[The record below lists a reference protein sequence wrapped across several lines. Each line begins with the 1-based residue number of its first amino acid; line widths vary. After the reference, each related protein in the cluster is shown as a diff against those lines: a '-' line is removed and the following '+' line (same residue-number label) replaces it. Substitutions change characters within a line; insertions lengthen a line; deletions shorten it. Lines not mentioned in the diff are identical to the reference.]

1 MPASA
6 PGCRKT
12 RRRFCLPSCF
22 SSSAVYDPDDSPALP
37 PEKPPGRSPE
47 TFLLSRVC
55 RQNKTVPL
63 LMEIA
68 AVGEGQVKKGRDI
81 KREVPPSVISPAA
94 NHQRGM
100 PEKLRKVEKKCKF
113 TGAKPLTHKPSS
125 TCSNKRSNNQLSC
138 INNNQ
143 AKAALHK
150 VNRHG
155 PIQTRT
161 RTRTNHSVSPDPTL
175 PIHSTRASSSL
186 DILIGLQTLAMMLV
200 MILIGGKIFAIFITT
215 TCFYLFSCFDCS
227 RSPPPREIITRK
239 K

>member
-1 MPASA
+1 MPTSA
-6 PGCRKT
+6 PGSRKT

-37 PEKPPGRSPE
+37 PEKAPGRSPE
-47 TFLLSRVC
+47 TFLLARAC

-68 AVGEGQVKKGRDI
+68 AVGEGQVKEGRDI
-81 KREVPPSVISPAA
+81 KREVSPSVISPAA

-100 PEKLRKVEKKCKF
+100 PEKLRKVEKRCKI
-113 TGAKPLTHKPSS
+113 TGAKPFTHKPLS
-125 TCSNKRSNNQLSC
+125 TCSNKRSNNQISC

-143 AKAALHK
+143 SKATLHK

-161 RTRTNHSVSPDPTL
+161 RTRTNHSVSPDLTL
-175 PIHSTRASSSL
+175 SIHSTRASSRL
-186 DILIGLQTLAMMLV
+186 DMLIGLIMVAMMLV
-200 MILIGGKIFAIFITT
+200 MILIGGKIFAVFITT
-215 TCFYLFSCFDCS
+215 TCFYLFSCFDLS
-227 RSPPPREIITRK
+227 RSPSPQKIITR
-239 K
+239 